1 MKAVM
6 EAAAERVKERI
17 GAIRHPET
25 GEFPTVVVMG
35 DSIDN
40 LNCKVEGSPELLALI
55 KERLDDNDEIT
66 LVETIPTSAGSPRVF
81 LSYGSEDHELAEK
94 IANKLQDSG
103 VDTWWAKWCIGAGDS
118 LRQKIDEGLDDCTH
132 FIVLLTPA
140 SLKKPWV
147 NQEMDAGLVGKIRE
161 RCEFIPLRHDLPA
174 KELPPLISGI
184 LSPDLSSDFD
194 GEMTQLVNDIHGV
207 VRKPPSGA
215 PPEAVKQ
222 YEETNTGCSPAVTT
236 VAKLFVEST
245 EHALFADPQT
255 TVSEIAKQTNLP
267 EENVDDALHE
277 LGGLGL
283 VKKTRLTNGVTRVLA
298 KDELF
303 VTFDKFWKPWD
314 PEKDAV
320 KVAADMLNDDGFP
333 AWLEEIGER
342 YGWEPRCV
350 NPAAAYLINRDVVK
364 RGTASGTGCWLAA
377 WIYPNGDATR
387 RFVKSRT
394 S

>member
-1 MKAVM
+1 MKAAM

-25 GEFPTVVVMG
+25 GEFPTVVVMS

-66 LVETIPTSAGSPRVF
+66 LVETIPTNAGPPRAF

-94 IANKLQDSG
+94 IATGLQDSG
-103 VDTWWAKWCIGAGDS
+103 IDTWWDEWCIGAGDS

-147 NQEMDAGLVGKIRE
+147 NQEMDAGLVKKIHE
-161 RCEFIPLRHDLPA
+161 RCKFIPLRHGLSA
-174 KELPPLISGI
+174 EELPPLFSGM
-184 LSPDLSSDFD
+184 LSPDLLSDFE
-194 GEMTQLVNDIHGV
+194 GGMKKLVNDIHGV
-207 VRKPPSGA
+207 VLKPPLGA
-215 PPEAVKQ
+215 PPEAVARR
-222 YEETNTGCSPAVTT
+222 EETNTGCSPAATT
-236 VAKLFVEST
+236 VAKLFVENT

-255 TVSEIAKQTNLP
+255 TVSEIAEQTNLP
-267 EENVDDALHE
+267 EEDVDDALHE
-277 LGGLGL
+277 LDGLGL
-283 VKKTRLTNGVTRVLA
+283 VEKKNFVDHVIVLA

-320 KVAADMLNDDGFP
+320 KIAADMLNDDGFP
-333 AWLEEIGER
+333 DSLEEIGER
-342 YGWEPRCV
+342 YGWKPRRV
-350 NPAAAYLINRDVVK
+350 NPAAAYLINRDVVMGGK
-364 RGTASGTGCWLAA
+364 ASDGGYWLAA
-377 WIYPNGDATR
+377 CIYPKEGATR

>member
-1 MKAVM
+1 MKAAM

-66 LVETIPTSAGSPRVF
+66 LVETIPTNAGPPRAF

-94 IANKLQDSG
+94 IANKLQSSG
-103 VDTWWAKWCIGAGDS
+103 VDTWWDEWCIGAGDS

-147 NQEMDAGLVGKIRE
+147 NQEMDAGLVKKIHE
-161 RCEFIPLRHDLPA
+161 RCKFIPLRHGLSA
-174 KELPPLISGI
+174 EKLPPLISDM
-184 LSPDLSSDFD
+184 LSPDLLSDFE
-194 GEMTQLVNDIHGV
+194 GGMKKLVNDIHGV
-207 VRKPPSGA
+207 VLKPPLGA
-215 PPEAVKQ
+215 PPEAVARR
-222 YEETNTGCSPAVTT
+222 EETNTGCSPAATT
-236 VAKLFVEST
+236 VAKLFVENT

-255 TVSEIAKQTNLP
+255 TVSEIAEQTNLP

-314 PEKDAV
+314 PAEDAV
-320 KVAADMLNDDGFP
+320 KIAADMLNDDGFP
-333 AWLEEIGER
+333 AWLKEIGER
-342 YGWEPRCV
+342 YGWEPRRV
-350 NPAAAYLINRDVVK
+350 NPAAAYLINRDIVMG
-364 RGTASGTGCWLAA
+364 GTASGTGCWLAA
-377 WIYPNGDATR
+377 CIQPKEGATR

-394 S
+394 L

>member
-1 MKAVM
+1 MKAAM

-66 LVETIPTSAGSPRVF
+66 LVETIPTNAGSPRVF

-207 VRKPPSGA
+207 VLKPPLGA

-222 YEETNTGCSPAVTT
+222 YEETNTGCSPAATT
-236 VAKLFVEST
+236 VAKLFVENT

-255 TVSEIAKQTNLP
+255 TVSEIAEQTNLP
-267 EENVDDALHE
+267 EEDVDDALHE
-277 LGGLGL
+277 LDGLGL
-283 VKKTRLTNGVTRVLA
+283 VEKKNFADHVIVLA

-314 PEKDAV
+314 PAEDAV
-320 KVAADMLNDDGFP
+320 KIAADMLNDDGFP
-333 AWLEEIGER
+333 DSLEKIGER
-342 YGWEPRCV
+342 YGWEPRRV
-350 NPAAAYLINRDVVK
+350 NPAAAYLINRDVVMG
-364 RGTASGTGCWLAA
+364 GTALGTGRWLAA
-377 WIYPNGDATR
+377 WIQPKEGATR